1 MGGKTAFSW
10 ERPPQRDALRN
21 GTSAGSFRKHVE
33 FFCWTLSGSLV
44 LRQKLDGGFLVGIP
58 EHRADDLVIAT
69 GANSVAEMR
78 FGVFADVAFQ
88 LLPVTAVLPDLF
100 AVGANRKKPTELFDP
115 RERGLR
121 LADTLG
127 KPPLKFHHARANIQ
141 PGTQFAPVIGLSQ
154 EVVGAGLEP
163 LNKIFL
169 VDPGREKN
177 EIARNLM
184 GCLSHLA
191 DDVDPVDTR
200 HHIAIFGP
208 PGRRGASLSEEPAR
222 RFAANTLTN

>member
-33 FFCWTLSGSLV
+33 CFRWTLSGSLV

-127 KPPLKFHHARANIQ
+127 NPPLKFHHARANIQ
-141 PGTQFAPVIGLSQ
+141 PDTHLRNYWHLSSPQNIILPEGTPTPSNRAHSQ
-154 EVVGAGLEP
+154 ASHS
-163 LNKIFL
+163 NF
-169 VDPGREKN
+169 RT
-177 EIARNLM
+177 ARTA
-184 GCLSHLA
+184 GCL
-191 DDVDPVDTR
+191 VV
-200 HHIAIFGP
+200 
-208 PGRRGASLSEEPAR
+208 
-222 RFAANTLTN
+222 